1 MSPFRNH
8 GMARRI
14 QPPTPLLAAL
24 FALAAPL
31 SAQAPDTATRDPFP
45 GARVRVLPA
54 VGGEYDD
61 RLRTGQLL
69 AGTST
74 EGFLVRSASERI
86 RPGAGTFEWALVAP
100 ELDFTW
106 NSALPFS
113 LNDGA
118 LRAGRGANA
127 RLLAGAWL
135 RYGPLSV
142 LLAPELHYEQN
153 LDFDLPEFAGLNRHG
168 SSPPWYFGRR
178 SADLPLRF
186 GDEPATRVTPGQ
198 SAVAVRV
205 GGASF
210 GASTESQWWGPGIRN
225 ALVMSNNAP
234 GFPHLF
240 LRTASP
246 VRTRL
251 GTLEGR
257 WMVGRLRQSE
267 YFDTASRD
275 VRALSGMALTFSPA
289 FDRDLTLGMA
299 RTVQSLVDEPG
310 DVAGHAADVFTRWR
324 FGTPG
329 DSLREARRAD
339 QLLSFFGR
347 WVFPQERFEVY
358 AELTRQDLPGS
369 MLNFLD
375 NPALSLG
382 YTLGVQGARPVRG
395 DAALRLQLEATYL
408 EQTPRGLESVS
419 LYTGPAVPQ
428 GYTNDGQVI
437 GAGIGPGASSQ
448 WAAVD
453 YLAPRY
459 RVGVFGGRIRWDNDA
474 FYTTPRAQ
482 IVGWPFLAH
491 DVSLFGGLRGSVDVA
506 SLRVDAEW
514 TAGTRYNYL
523 YQNRGQSWESSDDAE
538 DIVNHTL
545 RLGVTPAAS
554 RRPLPAR
561 REAVPPPP
569 PPAPALPDS
578 AAATPAVPD
587 SAAPRPDSARAQPA
601 APVRAAGARRHR
613 VQAGETL
620 FGIARRY
627 GVTVAAIRAANALP
641 GDAIRAGQELAIP
654 PQP

>member
-1 MSPFRNH
+1 MWTRTLSPFRTH

-14 QPPTPLLAAL
+14 LPPTLLFAAL
-24 FALAAPL
+24 SALAAPL
-31 SAQAPDTATRDPFP
+31 PAQAPDTVPPARFP
-45 GARVRVLPA
+45 GAVVRVLPA
-54 VGGEYDD
+54 VAGDYDD
-61 RLRTGQLL
+61 RLRTEQLL
-69 AGTST
+69 GTAST

-86 RPGAGTFEWALVAP
+86 RPGDGPWEWAVVAP

-127 RLLAGAWL
+127 RVLAGAWL
-135 RYGPLSV
+135 RFGPVSV
-142 LLAPELHYEQN
+142 LLAPELQYEQN
-153 LDFDLPEFAGLNRHG
+153 REFDLPEFTDLARHG
-168 SSPPWYFGRR
+168 NSPPWYFGRR

-186 GDEPATRVTPGQ
+186 GDDAATRVSPGQ

-210 GASTESQWWGPGIRN
+210 GASAESQWWGPGIRN

-257 WMVGRLRQSE
+257 WMAGRLRQSE
-267 YFDTASRD
+267 YFDTAAAD

-289 FDRDLTLGMA
+289 FDRGLTVGMA

-347 WVFPQERFEVY
+347 WVFPENGFEVY

-369 MLNFLD
+369 MVSFLD

-382 YTLGVQGARPVRG
+382 YTLGVQGARPIRG
-395 DAALRLQLEATYL
+395 GDALRLQLETTYL

-437 GAGIGPGASSQ
+437 GASIGPGASSQ

-453 YLAPRY
+453 YLASRW
-459 RVGVFGGRIRWDNDA
+459 RAGVFGGRIRWDNDA
-474 FYTTPRAQ
+474 FYTTARAQ

-491 DVSLFGGLRGSVDVA
+491 DVSMFGGLRGSLDVA

-523 YQNRGQSWESSDDAE
+523 YQNRGQSWETADDAE

-545 RLGVTPAAS
+545 RLGVTPATP

-569 PPAPALPDS
+569 MPVAFPAPAD
-578 AAATPAVPD
+578 T
-587 SAAPRPDSARAQPA
+587 AAPRPDSARVEPT
-601 APVRAAGARRHR
+601 APVRAPGARTHR
-613 VQAGETL
+613 VQPGETL

-641 GDAIRAGQELAIP
+641 GDTIRAGQELAIP
-654 PQP
+654 PRP